1 MRLIVIIIWLYGEVF
16 YSNSLENFMINRNIC
31 MYDDKEKNGS
41 YRELLFDERWLKNV
55 RILFSEIILDVL
67 FVDQLQS

>member
-1 MRLIVIIIWLYGEVF
+1 
-16 YSNSLENFMINRNIC
+16 